1 MEIYLDNAAT
11 TKPCSEAVE
20 AALDCMTDNYGNP
33 SSLHAR
39 GLKAQIAID
48 EARKKLLQG
57 SLSCPTECVIL
68 PLAPLKA
75 IMRLFSALQG
85 RSESDVPES

>member
-48 EARKKLLQG
+48 EARKIIARE
-57 SLSCPTECVIL
+57 LSCPTECV
-68 PLAPLKA
+68 
-75 IMRLFSALQG
+75 LFYLW
-85 RSESDVPES
+85 RH